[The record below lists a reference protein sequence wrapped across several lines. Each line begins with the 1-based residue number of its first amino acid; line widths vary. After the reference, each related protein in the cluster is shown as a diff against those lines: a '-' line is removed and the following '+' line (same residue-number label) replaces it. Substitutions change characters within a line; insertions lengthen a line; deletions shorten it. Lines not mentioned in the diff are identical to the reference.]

1 MIRKL
6 IPAIS
11 CALSLK
17 GQILVSVNG
26 SFAAP
31 NGVVFERED
40 GFEEPMYAGESRSIS
55 PCLGCG
61 HFFTVTWKASSES
74 ACNIS
79 RRSNHR
85 GVGQGAIQLW

>member
-1 MIRKL
+1 
-6 IPAIS
+6 
-11 CALSLK
+11 LK

-40 GFEEPMYAGESRSIS
+40 GFEGPMYAGESRSIS

-61 HFFTVTWKASSES
+61 HFFYGHME
-74 ACNIS
+74 
-79 RRSNHR
+79 
-85 GVGQGAIQLW
+85 GVF